1 MGAARAVE
9 RLVSYGIAP
18 MPVTLAIESI
28 DHEGQGIARNEGK
41 AVFVDGALAGE
52 IVEARITRS
61 KPSFDKAVVER
72 VVKASPFRVTPQCPH
87 FGVCGGCNMQHLEPR
102 AQLAAKQRVLED
114 NLRHIGKVVP
124 ERVFPAIE
132 GPHWGY
138 RQRARISVRYVTKKD
153 TVLVGFHEK
162 KSSFVADMRECHV
175 LPPHISALLMPLR
188 VLIGGMSLRDRLPQI
203 EYAEGDGL
211 PMLVLR
217 HMEPMPEADIEA
229 LRTFAAD
236 HHVQWYLQPRGP
248 ETAQPLPGEA
258 HTLGYALTE
267 FNLRYRF
274 QPTEFTQ
281 VNPHINAMLVRR
293 AVQLLDLQPTDRVGD
308 LFCGLG
314 NFTLPIAQR
323 AAHTFGIEGSASLIN
338 RARENAAD
346 NGLSEKTDFA
356 VANLFEIEEDWFD
369 RLPNLNKLLIDP
381 PRDGA
386 MAVVGALPEASTGR
400 LQRIVYVSCSPSTLA
415 RDAAILV
422 NQKGYRLRGAGVA
435 NMFPHTAHVESIA
448 LFSA

>member
-1 MGAARAVE
+1 
-9 RLVSYGIAP
+9 
-18 MPVTLAIESI
+18 MPLTLSIESI

-41 AVFVDGALAGE
+41 TVFVDGALTGE

-72 VVKASPFRVTPQCPH
+72 VVKPSASRVDPLCPH
-87 FGVCGGCNMQHLEPR
+87 FGVCGGCSMQHLEPR
-102 AQLAAKQRVLED
+102 TQLAAKQRVLED
-114 NLRHIGKVVP
+114 NLRHIGKVKP
-124 ERVFPAIE
+124 ELVFPAIE

-138 RQRARISVRYVTKKD
+138 RHRARISVRYVTKKD
-153 TVLVGFHEK
+153 TVLVGFHER

-175 LPPHISALLMPLR
+175 LPPHVSALLLPLR
-188 VLIGGMSLRDRLPQI
+188 ALIGSMVLRDRLPQI

-217 HMEPMPEADIEA
+217 HMEPMPESDIDA
-229 LRTFAAD
+229 LRAFAVV
-236 HHVQWYLQPRGP
+236 HKVQWYLQPKGP
-248 ETAQPLPGEA
+248 DTAHPLPFEP
-258 HTLGYALTE
+258 HTLGYTLSE
-267 FNLRYRF
+267 FGLRYRF

-293 AVQLLDLQPTDRVGD
+293 AVQLLDLQSTDRVGD

-323 AAHTFGIEGSASLIN
+323 AGFTFGIEGSASLIE
-338 RARENAAD
+338 RARTNAAD
-346 NGLSEKTDFA
+346 NGLADKTDFA
-356 VANLFEIEEDWFD
+356 VANLFEIKDDWFES
-369 RLPNLNKLLIDP
+369 LPNLNKLLIDP

-386 MAVVGALPEASTGR
+386 LAVVSALPEASTGR

-422 NQKGYRLRGAGVA
+422 DVKGYRLRGAGVA